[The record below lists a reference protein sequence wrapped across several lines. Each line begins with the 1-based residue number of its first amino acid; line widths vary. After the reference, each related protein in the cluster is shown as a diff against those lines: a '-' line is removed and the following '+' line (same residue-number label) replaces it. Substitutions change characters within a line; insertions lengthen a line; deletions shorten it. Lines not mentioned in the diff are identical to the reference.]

1 MSTLFRPAPVNASGT
16 RDLPAPA
23 GISPGKALIDSFSD
37 TVQLL
42 LNPFDAGRWF
52 KLSAIC
58 LFLGGGTASAAFHW
72 TLSTLPG
79 DVGFQQTL
87 EQLKTYLASLPGFLY
102 LSVGL
107 AVCLGLAVIYVRATC
122 RFALVETI
130 LKRET
135 RLRRGWR
142 DRRPLARSY
151 YWWLVG
157 ALAVLGFVLAVG
169 VILALPRLRAEA
181 GQGTHSLVQSI
192 ILAGFLLGEVSI
204 GLAAGVI
211 ITLTDDFVVPIM
223 FAERLT
229 LLAAWRKLIKILRG
243 DAAAFILYFVV
254 RLVVSAA
261 IGVAVLFLLF
271 PALVVL
277 FSSAVVVGAIV
288 VLALRFVGLAWVW
301 TPFTILATTLALLV
315 LSTLTMVLL
324 GVAGMPGQVFLQTFG
339 MRFLSPR
346 LATLDSLWQGS
357 SPSQE
362 HE

>member
-1 MSTLFRPAPVNASGT
+1 MSTLLRPDPANATGTGSLSAPG
-16 RDLPAPA
+16 
-23 GISPGKALIDSFSD
+23 GISPGQALIDSFSD

-42 LNPFDAGRWF
+42 LNPFDPGRWF

-79 DVGFQQTL
+79 DVGFQQAL
-87 EQLKTYLASLPGFLY
+87 DQLKSYLASLPGFLY
-102 LSVGL
+102 ISVALAVGL
-107 AVCLGLAVIYVRATC
+107 GLTVIYARATC

-130 LKRET
+130 LKRKT
-135 RLRRGWR
+135 TLRRGWKE
-142 DRRPLARSY
+142 RRPLAWSY

-157 ALAVLGFVLAVG
+157 TLAALGCVLAAG
-169 VILALPRLRAEA
+169 VILALPRLRGEA
-181 GQGTHSLVQSI
+181 GPGTHPLVQSI

-204 GLAAGVI
+204 GLVAAVI
-211 ITLTDDFVVPIM
+211 ITLTDDFAVPIM
-223 FAERLT
+223 YAERLP
-229 LLAAWRKLIKILRG
+229 LLVAWRKLARILR
-243 DAAAFILYFVV
+243 AEPAAFIFYFLV

-261 IGVAVLFLLF
+261 IGVAVLFVLF
-271 PALVVL
+271 PALVAL
-277 FSSAVVVGAIV
+277 FSSAVVAGALV
-288 VLALRFVGLAWVW
+288 VLTLRFVGLAWVW
-301 TPFTILATTLALLV
+301 APFTIIVTALALLA

-346 LATLDSLWQGS
+346 FATLASLWQGS

>member
-1 MSTLFRPAPVNASGT
+1 MSTLLPPGPLNASGT
-16 RDLPAPA
+16 RSLLAPV

-42 LNPFDAGRWF
+42 LNPFDAGRWLR
-52 KLSAIC
+52 LSAIC

-87 EQLKTYLASLPGFLY
+87 EQLKTYLAGLPGFLY

-107 AVCLGLAVIYVRATC
+107 AVCGGLAVIYVRATC

-130 LKRET
+130 LKRQT
-135 RLRRGWR
+135 RLRRGWQK
-142 DRRPLARSY
+142 RRPLARSY
-151 YWWLVG
+151 FWWLVG
-157 ALAVLGFVLAVG
+157 MLAVLGCVLAAG

-181 GQGTHSLVQSI
+181 AQGDHSLVQSI

-204 GLAAGVI
+204 GLLAGVI
-211 ITLTDDFVVPIM
+211 ITLTDDFAVPIM
-223 FAERLT
+223 YAEKLT
-229 LLAAWRKLIKILRG
+229 LLAAWRKLTGILRA
-243 DAAAFILYFVV
+243 DPAAFVFYLLV

-271 PALVVL
+271 PALVAL
-277 FSSAVVVGAIV
+277 FSSAVVVVAVV
-288 VLALRFVGLAWVW
+288 VLTLRFVGLAWVW
-301 TPFTILATTLALLV
+301 TPFTIVIAALALLA
-315 LSTLTMVLL
+315 LSTLTMILL

-346 LATLDSLWQGS
+346 LASLDSLWQGS